1 MIFFS
6 INKVLQSNNDE
17 DLHSAAVLVTDTD
30 STSPFQCLIKA
41 SRTFKCVAKESWL
54 RDSCSLSFIRSERL
68 SNAARD
74 QRSN

>member
-1 MIFFS
+1 MIFLS

-41 SRTFKCVAKESWL
+41 SRTFKCVAKES
-54 RDSCSLSFIRSERL
+54 
-68 SNAARD
+68 
-74 QRSN
+74 